1 MLFNSKLDVMGI
13 MAKGPKDNVDEPKL
27 TVVGSIHRHNPIEKS
42 RLAFF
47 INENGDLSIHR
58 ELASSLHK
66 LAFSALLENEAKL
79 LRAEA
84 VSECGLG
91 AYSAA

>member
-1 MLFNSKLDVMGI
+1 
-13 MAKGPKDNVDEPKL
+13 MADGLKESGEEPKL
-27 TVVGSIHRHNPIEKS
+27 TVVGCVRRHNTIEKS

-47 INENGDLSIHR
+47 ISENGDPSIHR
-58 ELASSLHK
+58 EIASGLHK
-66 LAFSALLENEAKL
+66 FAFAAMLENEAKL
-79 LRAEA
+79 LRSEA

>member
-1 MLFNSKLDVMGI
+1 MLFISKLDVIGI
-13 MAKGPKDNVDEPKL
+13 MATGLKDIVDEPKL
-27 TVVGSIHRHNPIEKS
+27 TVVGSIHRHNPIKKS

-58 ELASSLHK
+58 ELASGLHK